1 MATRDAVIH
10 AAAPTLDPAFQRR
23 MKNRAVV
30 ASAVGTTIEW
40 YDFFLYQVAAGLVFP
55 RLFFPASDP
64 FVGTIL
70 AFSTNYLGFVSRP
83 LGAIIFGHYGDRI
96 GRKASLIATLI
107 LMGVATVAVGLV
119 PGYNQIGIW
128 GAVILT
134 ALRVLQGI
142 GVGGEWGGSVLLAG
156 EWTDPKRRGFTTSFA
171 QFGAPAGLMLAN
183 AIFGLVSVSTSDE
196 AFLSWGWRIPFLISF
211 VLVFVGLYIR
221 VGILETPVFSHLK
234 AQGKVER
241 TPVIEVLRRNWR
253 EVILTALL
261 RTSQQTGFYIF
272 SAYIIVYGT
281 QVLGFS
287 RGLILNFVMIQAI
300 VSMFTNL
307 YWGHLSDVVGRRQI
321 TAIGCLVMMVYP
333 FIYFGLLDTRSIALV
348 FLAILLAMPLHDLQY
363 GPQAAFISES
373 FPGTLRYSGASL
385 GYQLASITAGGPA
398 PLVALY
404 LYRTYQ
410 TSMAV
415 AAYLALTG
423 IVSLIAV
430 YLLSDRSG
438 ALDHQ

>member
-1 MATRDAVIH
+1 MATRDAVLH
-10 AAAPTLDPAFQRR
+10 EPAPTLDAPFQRR

-107 LMGVATVAVGLV
+107 LMGMATVAVGLV
-119 PGYNQIGIW
+119 PGYDQIGIW
-128 GAVILT
+128 GAVLLT

-183 AIFGLVSVSTSDE
+183 AIFGLVSVTTSNE

-221 VGILETPVFSHLK
+221 IGILETPVFSRLK
-234 AQGKVER
+234 AEGKVER
-241 TPVIEVLRRNWR
+241 TPVLEVLRRNWR

-261 RTSQQTGFYIF
+261 RSSQQTCFYIF

-287 RGLILNFVMIQAI
+287 RSLILNFVMIQAI
-300 VSMFTNL
+300 VSMFSNL
-307 YWGHLSDVVGRRQI
+307 YWGHLSDIVGRRKI

-348 FLAILLAMPLHDLQY
+348 FLAIILAMPLHDMQY
-363 GPQAAFISES
+363 GPQAAFIAES

-404 LYRTYQ
+404 LYETYK

-415 AAYLALTG
+415 AGYLAFTG

-438 ALDHQ
+438 ALDRQ